1 MVFGAPESFNY
12 TNIDMFQNPRT
23 TVLFGKSDFA
33 VNAYGGVDIDP
44 STLAAANG
52 FVFGTLYTY
61 SSAQISQGWGSYNG
75 QWLAGGDVNK
85 DGVTDLIIGVQ
96 DSIQAEGHYAGVEVI
111 FGQQGAEPS
120 WPTTLQDPGHVLQFA
135 DTDNSAGSDA
145 PVAFLGDVN
154 GDGIG
159 DFAVMRPDS
168 RKAWVVFGKT
178 DLADP
183 YYGHDGMIL
192 SGDAG
197 MQDGSLGFEIRF
209 PDYSGTFG
217 NELPTAMVGADVNN
231 DGTNDILIAVASGDD
246 DIKTLGHVI
255 FGKSGLGGDGV
266 IDLSTGPLAP
276 PDGFSIQLENPQW
289 TAYQVSLAV
298 GDMNG
303 DGYQDLIVGLPY
315 NPYSSEYNGD
325 NRGRVYVIFSP
336 QP

>member
-1 MVFGAPESFNY
+1 
-12 TNIDMFQNPRT
+12 
-23 TVLFGKSDFA
+23 
-33 VNAYGGVDIDP
+33 
-44 STLAAANG
+44 
-52 FVFGTLYTY
+52 
-61 SSAQISQGWGSYNG
+61 
-75 QWLAGGDVNK
+75 
-85 DGVTDLIIGVQ
+85 
-96 DSIQAEGHYAGVEVI
+96 
-111 FGQQGAEPS
+111 
-120 WPTTLQDPGHVLQFA
+120 
-135 DTDNSAGSDA
+135 
-145 PVAFLGDVN
+145 
-154 GDGIG
+154 
-159 DFAVMRPDS
+159 
-168 RKAWVVFGKT
+168 
-178 DLADP
+178 
-183 YYGHDGMIL
+183 
-192 SGDAG
+192 
-197 MQDGSLGFEIRF
+197 
-209 PDYSGTFG
+209 
-217 NELPTAMVGADVNN
+217 MVGADVNN